1 MIFRIDHEPLEG
13 ATLRSGLLRHDAGA
27 CVVFE
32 GWVRDVNDGQA
43 VTRLEYEAY
52 EPLALKEGAKILEE
66 ARSRF
71 GLLDAACVHRVGA
84 LQLGDVAVWV
94 GVVSGHRDAAF
105 TACRYIIDEVKG
117 RVPIWKK
124 EHYKAGDSGW
134 VNCPAEARA
143 TAR

>member
-1 MIFRIDHEPLEG
+1 MTFRIGTEPLDG
-13 ATLRSGLLRHDAGA
+13 AALRSALLRHDAGA

-32 GWVRDVNDGQA
+32 GWVRDVNDGRS

-52 EPLALKEGAKILEE
+52 EPLAVKEGETILEE

-71 GLLDAACVHRVGA
+71 GLLEAVCVHRVGP
-84 LQLGDVAVWV
+84 LELGDVAVWV

-105 TACRYIIDEVKG
+105 AACRYVIDEVKS

-124 EHYKAGDSGW
+124 EHYTAGDSGW
-134 VNCPAEARA
+134 VNCPAEARRA
-143 TAR
+143 AR